1 MNLRDRYDVV
11 IIGSGAAGLCAALAA
26 AHSGAKVAVLEA
38 TSALG
43 GTSALSGGLVFAPGT
58 GLATEAGYAD
68 DRERV
73 LTYLRAVAGSGG
85 DDGLKVAFVD
95 RAPDTISFLAS
106 EGVAFRVTA
115 LADYVRDA
123 PGAGIGRVLAPMP
136 FDPSVLG
143 SEADLVRRSPN
154 KPMPTGADWVSG
166 MALIG
171 YLLAACR
178 RRGAETHSGARVRSL
193 VQPAG
198 AGAGAVTGVEVE
210 GHGTVEAGAVVIAS
224 AGYEFDDGLRKE
236 HLADPI
242 EGSWSCPGDVGDSLR
257 LAVGAGAA
265 LSGLGSAQWYPLLR
279 LSDRYSEGVPVFDDG
294 SPARN
299 LPGSLVVDASGKRFA
314 NEGGLFQ
321 EFGRQLAEN
330 GGQHLPA
337 WLVVDQDFVDKYGE
351 RSFGSAGPGTAAW
364 RSATSWRD
372 LAGAIEVDPG
382 ALEATI
388 RLFNEAAADGRD
400 PEFGRGSTA
409 FDREWGDSEQEG
421 PAACLA
427 PLQRPPFHATRMYAG
442 SSGTT
447 GGPKVDDKSRV
458 LNEASQPIP
467 GLFAA
472 GNAVSGPFG
481 GVAVA
486 SGSTL
491 GPALVFGAI
500 AGRGAA
506 GAPSPAG
513 GT

>member
-1 MNLRDRYDVV
+1 MNTGERYDVV
-11 IIGSGAAGLCAALAA
+11 IIGSGAAGLSAALAA
-26 AHSGAKVAVLEA
+26 ADNGAKVAVLEA
-38 TSALG
+38 TATLG
-43 GTSALSGGLVFAPGT
+43 GTSALSGGLVFAPRSDQ
-58 GLATEAGYAD
+58 AAEAGYTD
-68 DRERV
+68 ERERV
-73 LTYLRAVAGSGG
+73 LVYLRAVSGSAGE
-85 DDGLKVAFVD
+85 DGLKVAFVD
-95 RAPDTISFLAS
+95 RAPGTISFLTS
-106 EGVAFRVTA
+106 QGVAFRVTA

-123 PGAGIGRVLAPMP
+123 PGAGVGRVLAPMP
-136 FDPSVLG
+136 LDPSILG
-143 SEADLVRRSPN
+143 PYGELVRRSPI
-154 KPMPTGADWVSG
+154 KPVSAGAEWISG

-178 RRGAETHSGARVRSL
+178 RRGVEFHMDARVRSL
-193 VQPAG
+193 VQPSFG
-198 AGAGAVTGVEVE
+198 GPVTGVEVDR
-210 GHGTVEAGAVVIAS
+210 HGTIDAGAVVIAS
-224 AGYEFDDGLRKE
+224 AGYEFDDDLRKQ
-236 HLADPI
+236 HLTDPI

-257 LAVGAGAA
+257 LAIGAGAA

-279 LSDRYSEGVPVFDDG
+279 LSDRYSEGAPVFDDG

-299 LPGSLVVDASGKRFA
+299 LPGSLVVGAAGRRFA

-337 WLVVDQDFVDKYGE
+337 WLVVDQRFVDKYGE
-351 RSFGSAGPGTAAW
+351 RSFGSGGPGTSSGRRATSWHTAA
-364 RSATSWRD
+364 SWRD
-372 LAGAIEVDPG
+372 LARAIEVEPG
-382 ALEATI
+382 ALESTI
-388 RLFNEAAADGRD
+388 REFNEAAADGKD

-421 PAACLA
+421 SAACLA
-427 PLQRPPFHATRMYAG
+427 PLQQPPFHATRMYAG

-447 GGPKVDDKSRV
+447 GGPRVDEKSRV
-458 LNEASQPIP
+458 LDEDGQPIP

-491 GPALVFGAI
+491 GPALVFGEI

-506 GAPSPAG
+506 GGA
-513 GT
+513 